1 MRAFALAALTLL
13 ACGSTFAQDTAA
25 VKKEAEKA
33 AAPSSEAP
41 LPEKI
46 RLADDPADAPVV
58 TIRKHENGDTIE
70 EYRQNG
76 QLTMVKVT
84 PPNGIPY
91 TLLDTNGDGLLDR
104 RDSEGPVGPV
114 YYTLYRWN

>member
-1 MRAFALAALTLL
+1 MRALSLSFLTLFAFTAALA
-13 ACGSTFAQDTAA
+13 QD
-25 VKKEAEKA
+25 
-33 AAPSSEAP
+33 AAPAKTDADKPAPASAP

-46 RLADDPADAPVV
+46 RSADDPSNAPTV
-58 TIRKHENGDTIE
+58 TIRKHDNGDTIE

-76 QLTMVKVT
+76 KISMVKIT

-104 RDSEGPVGPV
+104 RDSDGPIGPV